1 MADQKDYY
9 ETLGVSRDADDD
21 TIRKAFRKLSKKYH
35 PDLNHAPGAE
45 QKFKDI
51 NEAYQVLSDPQ
62 NGRPMTS
69 MVLLTVRKGLAA
81 LVLVKA
87 DLVTLAADKAV
98 LADLTISSVNSL
110 AVPAVVRK
118 LIHPHRA
125 KGPIC
130 NTAWT

>member
-45 QKFKDI
+45 QKFKEV

-62 NGRPMTS
+62 KRAAYDQMGLLMVRRDSAMVVKPAGLVTS
-69 MVLLTVRKGLAA
+69 VAVKAVSAA
-81 LVLVKA
+81 L
-87 DLVTLAADKAV
+87 T
-98 LADLTISSVNSL
+98 TFSVNSL
-110 AVPAVVRK
+110 AALAVV
-118 LIHPHRA
+118 HRRILLHRG
-125 KGPIC
+125 KEPIYSIG
-130 NTAWT
+130 WI

>member
-62 NGRPMTS
+62 KRAAYDQYGSADGPQGFGGAGAGHARAPQRVPQRPDRPDP
-69 MVLLTVRKGLAA
+69 VCLLLHGAA
-81 LVLVKA
+81 GA
-87 DLVTLAADKAV
+87 
-98 LADLTISSVNSL
+98 
-110 AVPAVVRK
+110 
-118 LIHPHRA
+118 
-125 KGPIC
+125 
-130 NTAWT
+130 

>member
-1 MADQKDYY
+1 MRHRCKP
-9 ETLGVSRDADDD
+9 DADDD
-21 TIRKAFRKLSKKYH
+21 TIRKAFRKLKKYH
-35 PDLNHAPGAE
+35 PDLNRRTRAE

-110 AVPAVVRK
+110 AEPAVVRR